1 MGASA
6 NVKQRLSSLEGHL
19 QQESPVLVSV
29 VKNFRVLDKVG
40 YSMGLLGP
48 DESFATRISW
58 WPLVSVLGTFSAGK
72 STFINDFVGRRLQS
86 TGNQAVDDKFTVL
99 CFSDHPEVRLLPG
112 LALDADPRFPFY
124 QFSEELEKV
133 AAGEGARVDA
143 YLQLK
148 TCPSEQLRGRIIID
162 SPGFDADAQRSATL
176 RITDH
181 IIDLSDLVLVF
192 FDARHPEPGAMVDTL
207 QHLVSDTI
215 KRADSN
221 KFLYILNQLDTTA
234 REDNPEEV
242 IGAWQRALS
251 QEGLT
256 AGRFYCIYSPDAAVP
271 IDDLAVRERYES
283 KRDRDLNEIH
293 ERVRQIGVERAYRII
308 GSLEKGARDIEEKR
322 VPQLRER
329 IAQWRRS
336 VLWMDASWLLV
347 LSIALLAIS
356 VAMGYWDGLRFAP
369 PWLNTLGASP
379 WRWGSAL
386 AVGAALLLYL
396 HYLSR
401 KFAASRILRRIR
413 SETGSRRE
421 VEPIS
426 RAFVRNT
433 RFWTRSIFATEP
445 VGWNRR
451 NRKRLRGV
459 IAAADDYVQIL
470 NDQFANPSGVEEQ
483 GTAAAPGAAQSA
495 DTRPSLAEP
504 DQPETAPLP
513 EQGPRPHS
521 DSG

>member
-1 MGASA
+1 MGVSA
-6 NVKQRLSSLEGHL
+6 NVRQRLSSLEGHL

-40 YSMGLLGP
+40 YSTGLLDS

-58 WPLVSVLGTFSAGK
+58 WPLISVLGTFSSGK
-72 STFINDFVGRRLQS
+72 STFINHFVGQQLQS
-86 TGNQAVDDKFTVL
+86 TGNQAVDDKFTVI

-133 AAGEGARVDA
+133 VSGEGARVDA

-192 FDARHPEPGAMVDTL
+192 FDARHPEPGAMGDTL

-215 KRADSN
+215 KRPDSN

-242 IGAWQRALS
+242 IGAWQRALA

-271 IDDLAVRERYES
+271 IDDPAVRDRYES
-283 KRDRDLNEIH
+283 KRNRDLNEIH

-308 GSLEKGARDIEEKR
+308 GSLEKVARDIEEKR

-336 VLWMDASWLLV
+336 VLWTDAIWLV
-347 LSIALLAIS
+347 LLSGALLAIS

-369 PWLNTLGASP
+369 PWLDTLRGSP

-386 AVGAALLLYL
+386 GIGAGLLVYL

-401 KFAASRILRRIR
+401 KLAAGRILRRIR
-413 SETGSRRE
+413 SEAGERRE
-421 VEPIS
+421 AEPVS

-433 RFWTRSIFATEP
+433 RFWRRSIFSTEP
-445 VGWNRR
+445 AGWNRR
-451 NRKRLRGV
+451 NRKRLREV

-470 NDQFANPSGVEEQ
+470 NNQFANPSGVDEAST
-483 GTAAAPGAAQSA
+483 TAAPVAAQSG
-495 DTRPSLAEP
+495 DTTTPAPQTDRPEAAPVP
-504 DQPETAPLP
+504 DRE
-513 EQGPRPHS
+513 S
-521 DSG
+521 N

>member
-6 NVKQRLSSLEGHL
+6 NVKQRLSRLEGHL

-29 VKNFRVLDKVG
+29 VANFRVLDKVG
-40 YSMGLLGP
+40 YSMGLLDA

-58 WPLVSVLGTFSAGK
+58 WPLISVLGTFSSGK
-72 STFINDFVGRRLQS
+72 STFINHFIGQQLQS
-86 TGNQAVDDKFTVL
+86 TGNQAVDDKFTVI

-133 AAGEGARVDA
+133 VTGEGARVDA

-148 TCPSEQLRGRIIID
+148 TCPSDQLRGRIIID

-192 FDARHPEPGAMVDTL
+192 FDARHPEPGAMGDTL

-215 KRADSN
+215 KRPDSN

-242 IGAWQRALS
+242 VGAWQRALA

-256 AGRFYCIYSPDAAVP
+256 AGRFYCIYSPEAAVP
-271 IDDLAVRERYES
+271 IDDPAVRDRYES

-293 ERVRQIGVERAYRII
+293 ERVRQVGVERAYRII
-308 GSLEKGARDIEEKR
+308 GSLEKVARDIEEKR

-336 VLWMDASWLLV
+336 VLWTDAIWLLLLFGV
-347 LSIALLAIS
+347 LLAMS

-369 PWLNTLGASP
+369 PWLDTLRASP

-386 AVGAALLLYL
+386 AVGAGLLVYL
-396 HYLSR
+396 HHLSR
-401 KFAASRILRRIR
+401 KLAAGRILRRIR
-413 SETGSRRE
+413 SEAGPRHET
-421 VEPIS
+421 EPVS

-433 RFWTRSIFATEP
+433 RFWTRSIFAAKP
-445 VGWNRR
+445 AGWSRR
-451 NRKRLRGV
+451 NRKRLHAV

-470 NDQFANPSGVEEQ
+470 NDQFANPSGLDEADE
-483 GTAAAPGAAQSA
+483 TPAPVVAAQSA
-495 DTRPSLAEP
+495 DTKTPAPQP
-504 DQPETAPLP
+504 DKPEAVPVPDREST
-513 EQGPRPHS
+513 
-521 DSG
+521 